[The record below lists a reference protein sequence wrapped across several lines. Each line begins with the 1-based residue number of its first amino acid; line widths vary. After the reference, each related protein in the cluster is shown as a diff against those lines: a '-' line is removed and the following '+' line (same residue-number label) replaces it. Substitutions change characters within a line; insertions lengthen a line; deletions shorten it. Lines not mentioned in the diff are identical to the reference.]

1 MKSMK
6 SPRTVTFQ
14 LTEEEMKLARR
25 LSKREKRDDGDS
37 VDLWAREVVR
47 QYLHEFKV
55 MPKAWGK

>member
-14 LTEEEMKLARR
+14 LTEEEMNLAGR
-25 LSKREKRDDGDS
+25 LSKREKRDGAGS
-37 VDLWAREVVR
+37 INLWAREVVR

-55 MPKAWGK
+55 MPEAWSE